1 MDRCVGLIAEKQLC
15 MGILVHGQASRGL
28 TLAGLLADYVRYR
41 WHLMSTEN
49 WGKGG
54 RPAHVSEACIHRLEA
69 AVSRFMDNRLRP
81 LPGDEADAGMGR
93 LTASAVRRSTFAQ
106 PALEGLRIAAY
117 APAEP
122 GVLSS
127 QCRLHVTSGH
137 AIAQLSSLVFAVD
150 FDDSPSPPAVSLG
163 SRVYVACERGDVD
176 PTSQQGDGGV
186 GGAPSRVFL
195 VGGLVVRI
203 VVTEGVC
210 TFLNDLKY
218 LQVVERVCF
227 AGLSATDDVES
238 TATTHPTQS
247 ARMPLMEKAAW
258 QRYHH
263 RQMRNIYRKRVRKR
277 DRRCTPAK
285 YPGIISVSLDCRTY
299 PTQQLSDQ
307 MRFVVKTLRK
317 KVHLGQRDHHRR
329 AASSDGYG
337 NTDGSSAAHRL
348 PHVGVFFTVR
358 NKEHR
363 PRSVEALGVDSQ
375 ALACT
380 QHTTDAVSRNHLINI
395 TAASGNGLAELL
407 AAVHPRRV
415 PAARHA
421 SQLQAT
427 CADGPHAGGDTAAPR
442 SAALG
447 DVVLDGPVRDARLF
461 RDRLFPA
468 ASRRFLL

>member
-1 MDRCVGLIAEKQLC
+1 MSSRCNTCVGLIAEKQLC

-54 RPAHVSEACIHRLEA
+54 RPAHA

-127 QCRLHVTSGH
+127 HCRLHVTSGH

-150 FDDSPSPPAVSLG
+150 FDDSPSPPA
-163 SRVYVACERGDVD
+163 
-176 PTSQQGDGGV
+176 
-186 GGAPSRVFL
+186 
-195 VGGLVVRI
+195 I

-227 AGLSATDDVES
+227 AGLSATDD
-238 TATTHPTQS
+238 S
-247 ARMPLMEKAAW
+247 ARMPLMEKEAW

-299 PTQQLSDQ
+299 PPQQLSDQ

-337 NTDGSSAAHRL
+337 NTDGFLCCASPPVERLSTGSAHLAILVITGYFEFGVSELCRRA
-348 PHVGVFFTVR
+348 PHVEGMSASSLLSATR
-358 NKEHR
+358 NTGLAASR
-363 PRSVEALGVDSQ
+363 RSAWTPWEGACRMAKAAKGEAPLQ